1 MTKNV
6 RIENADMSSFRVRV
20 TAQRKDEKG
29 EWVDDTNEKP
39 TELAFPTAL
48 ATVGIHSGKRY
59 IIEEF

>member
-6 RIENADMSSFRVRV
+6 RIENADMSSFKVRV

-29 EWVDDTNEKP
+29 EWVDDNEKP
-39 TELAFPTAL
+39 RELAFPTAL
-48 ATVGIHSGKRY
+48 TEVIMHSGKRY